1 MLKRVRD
8 SFRADHST
16 KRISDTDSGLKL
28 HASSSLKEGLTAQ
41 PSGLERETVAWH
53 KGGAASLARGEV
65 LRRGTT
71 GWAPWI
77 GEDFY
82 LCVNVKEALD
92 LEPGVSLMGA
102 TCDPFVRV
110 VLARPGSL
118 PLAEAETR
126 VILRNS
132 HPLWEEWLPFS
143 LDNVTEDMLV
153 ALRVMDKDIGH
164 FISFCGMVSLPIKEV
179 LSTIT
184 DMGEE
189 VVYRMPLM
197 DKSGTTRRPGVLV
210 FGISILAKDQYDEMR
225 KVITAIQD
233 PDQIHAQL
241 HEYQLH
247 IKVHGVK
254 GLAALGSG
262 SAAASAGLALQFSL
276 CGWEQ
281 REPLRCALGP
291 TGEAAP
297 DDLELVVPLGAAF
310 GEGES
315 LKGRLRDQYGE
326 VRIDL
331 LSWKNKLARTQVPI
345 WDVPFKPD
353 PIPAPE
359 ISEAARAAAAV
370 MGMPGSLTGGLSGAR
385 PPPAASATAEPPA
398 TPVTG
403 TAAASDANK
412 SFLGAFACNV
422 ASAMAAVAG
431 GSGTQAKDAPSSPTS
446 PEPPAPPPPPP
457 TPLWGGKRYI
467 RRMEKL
473 DKVLDKGAAG
483 VSGPQKPEL
492 EVSMQLVRVA
502 DAEAAGADGGA
513 GGGAAAG
520 AVDWDAKDVDVPAEP
535 LAAPAPHPH
544 AACDYV
550 VKAGPH
556 ELLRALYGPDAP
568 IADKVNALEQ
578 MTDYK
583 CGEWGPDPDG
593 KALTQRTVSYLK
605 PTPVGPTP
613 VQSVQKVLVK
623 GDGGWVVENRITPN
637 VPPVGQC
644 VHVFMLVVG
653 QHVGAGKTRLT
664 VSLRTEWFKSG
675 MMVNVVKGKV
685 ESATP
690 PDAVKFFNTL
700 KTELAAKYGVEGGG
714 GGGAAGAA
722 EGGTAGE
729 GAAAGTAAGGVA
741 AVVVGGGAGGGAL
754 GGSPVLLL
762 AIAGGLGLVLLLTVL
777 VLLRVTSELGHSARA
792 FEALTGALDALPS
805 RLAAV
810 AQQQALAAAQVA
822 QACPSTA
829 AAAAEAAAAVIS
841 GSQ

>member
-1 MLKRVRD
+1 MAKTRRRKKRTHVETDAAEAKKPDPKTFVFKRGKHGAILADLEQDMRRMLLPNTALNLRESRKNSLRDFVSVAGPLGVTHFVMLSATDNSSYIKFAKTPRGPTMTMRVRNYSLIRD
-8 SFRADHST
+8 VQSAAVRPRVPANAFKTPPLVVMNGFSGNDTLRLVTTLFQGVFPPINVQRT
-16 KRISDTDSGLKL
+16 KLSACQRVVLLSRDKESGLIRL
-28 HASSSLKEGLTAQ
+28 RHYGISVA
-41 PSGLERETVAWH
+41 PSGLRKSVKGLLSRREVPDLSAFRDVSEFVTKSGYGSVQCVMVWWSGGLVEEGLCEGAVLFHAHDANVRRKAAEAARKAAAQADEMRQQGKLPAGQKQCTPPATVSVTPA
-53 KGGAASLARGEV
+53 G
-65 LRRGTT
+65 
-71 GWAPWI
+71 

-262 SAAASAGLALQFSL
+262 SAAASAGLALQFS
-276 CGWEQ
+276 
-281 REPLRCALGP
+281 
-291 TGEAAP
+291 T
-297 DDLELVVPLGAAF
+297 
-310 GEGES
+310 
-315 LKGRLRDQYGE
+315 
-326 VRIDL
+326 VR
-331 LSWKNKLARTQVPI
+331 
-345 WDVPFKPD
+345 
-353 PIPAPE
+353 
-359 ISEAARAAAAV
+359 
-370 MGMPGSLTGGLSGAR
+370 
-385 PPPAASATAEPPA
+385 
-398 TPVTG
+398 
-403 TAAASDANK
+403 

-431 GSGTQAKDAPSSPTS
+431 GSGTQ
-446 PEPPAPPPPPP
+446 
-457 TPLWGGKRYI
+457 
-467 RRMEKL
+467 
-473 DKVLDKGAAG
+473 VLDKGAAG

-502 DAEAAGADGGA
+502 
-513 GGGAAAG
+513 
-520 AVDWDAKDVDVPAEP
+520 
-535 LAAPAPHPH
+535 
-544 AACDYV
+544 
-550 VKAGPH
+550 
-556 ELLRALYGPDAP
+556 
-568 IADKVNALEQ
+568 
-578 MTDYK
+578 
-583 CGEWGPDPDG
+583 
-593 KALTQRTVSYLK
+593 
-605 PTPVGPTP
+605 
-613 VQSVQKVLVK
+613 VLVK

-637 VPPVGQC
+637 VPP
-644 VHVFMLVVG
+644 VVG

-700 KTELAAKYGVEGGG
+700 KTELAAKY
-714 GGGAAGAA
+714 AGAQR
-722 EGGTAGE
+722 EG
-729 GAAAGTAAGGVA
+729 V
-741 AVVVGGGAGGGAL
+741 
-754 GGSPVLLL
+754 
-762 AIAGGLGLVLLLTVL
+762 
-777 VLLRVTSELGHSARA
+777 
-792 FEALTGALDALPS
+792 
-805 RLAAV
+805 
-810 AQQQALAAAQVA
+810 
-822 QACPSTA
+822 
-829 AAAAEAAAAVIS
+829 
-841 GSQ
+841 